1 MILQCARSA
10 RSVVELTPILAAHP
24 QQQVMCFAIGPMY
37 ELVGVKGPVAERRL
51 ALASFLDAST
61 VQIQANNCVVITS
74 CRFLFFFV
82 FASLV
87 ADDVFASSSDLWNQH
102 Q

>member
-24 QQQVMCFAIGPMY
+24 QQQVMCLAIGPMY

-51 ALASFLDAST
+51 APASFLDAST
-61 VQIQANNCVVITS
+61 MQIRANNCVVITS
-74 CRFLFFFV
+74 CRFFLFV